1 MLEPDPQTGALYCL
15 AQQVQLHNGHSTHS
29 TSIGIQLLLSFYLLF
44 GPLGREGVSVCASCR
59 NLQPCCVS
67 SMEPLDISGVELVGT
82 GLGPPP
88 PPPPVPTPFV
98 VLCYRYVPAI
108 RSKQRKQ
115 QRFRSF
121 EKGGGPPA

>member
-29 TSIGIQLLLSFYLLF
+29 TSIGIHLYFLSILCLLHLV
-44 GPLGREGVSVCASCR
+44 GRVCLCVVMQEPTTPFRIIDGVT
-59 NLQPCCVS
+59 
-67 SMEPLDISGVELVGT
+67 ISGVELVGT
-82 GLGPPP
+82 GSGPPP

-108 RSKQRKQ
+108 RSELEAAEVQKLREGW
-115 QRFRSF
+115 R
-121 EKGGGPPA
+121 PPA